1 MKKTWTQEQ
10 IISLLREAES
20 GHTTIAELCRLH
32 AVSQNSFYKWRTQY
46 GSMTI
51 NEAKRLKELEQE
63 NGRLKKLVAD
73 LSLDK
78 LALQEVLSKKW

>member
-1 MKKTWTQEQ
+1 
-10 IISLLREAES
+10 
-20 GHTTIAELCRLH
+20 
-32 AVSQNSFYKWRTQY
+32 
-46 GSMTI
+46 MTV

-63 NGRLKKLVAD
+63 KGRLKKLVAE